1 MIRTFVRVSNEHIRY
16 RGKTIRISYAAAS
29 YLTVLGVAE
38 GDVFRVSNRKVKK
51 AQVRRTLK
59 FDRGISGA
67 TGFRIYRG
75 YNGLVDLCPQYLR
88 NLFGR
93 IPMRLYVL

>member
-16 RGKTIRISYAAAS
+16 RGKIIRISYAAAS
-29 YLTVLGVAE
+29 YLTVLGVGE
-38 GDVFRVSNRKVKK
+38 GDVFRVSNRRVKGVK
-51 AQVRRTLK
+51 MWRTLK
-59 FDRGISGA
+59 FDRSISGA

-88 NLFGR
+88 EFFSR